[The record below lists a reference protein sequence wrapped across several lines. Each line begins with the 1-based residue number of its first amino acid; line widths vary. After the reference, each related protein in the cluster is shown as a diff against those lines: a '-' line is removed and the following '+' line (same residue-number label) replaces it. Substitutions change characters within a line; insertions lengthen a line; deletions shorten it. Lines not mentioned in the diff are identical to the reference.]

1 MRQVLGAALLAAG
14 LGVLAGCAAGPGSSA
29 GSAVGGSATGSAA
42 AAEFERVKGSPVELR
57 MFLQAFPKGG
67 DLHNHLSGAI
77 YAEDFIDWGV
87 ADGVCF
93 ELESLSAV
101 SPPCDARA
109 GRPTLAAAL
118 SEGLISRDAVIDAWS
133 MRNFVP
139 GHTAASGHEQFFRSF
154 FRFGAAGRDGDMLAE
169 AVWHAAEQEV
179 GYLELMLSPE
189 MGSARALARQVGS
202 RGDFDALYEA
212 LLAAGIEELVSRG
225 SARLDRMEA
234 TLAERFGCPASGA
247 PACEVEVRYLAQVI
261 RTFPP
266 EQVYA
271 QSLLAH
277 LLIEA
282 DPRVVGLNLVAP
294 EDDHVTLTTYETQ
307 MRQLDHL
314 AARRGQVPVALHA
327 GELKL
332 GLVHPRHLR
341 SHIRQAIEL
350 GGATRIG
357 HGVSI
362 AHEREPE
369 RLLMQMAAERI
380 AVEINLTSNAQ
391 ILEVEGAEH
400 PFETYR
406 AYGVPLTLSTD
417 DEGLSRGDL
426 THEYRRAVETYDLS
440 YADLVALSR
449 NALIHAFVEG
459 ESLWADPVAFT
470 PVQACAAVPL
480 GRAAPDAACAAFLEV
495 NPKARLQWRLEA
507 RFADF
512 EADRAA
518 LRRARGL

>member
-1 MRQVLGAALLAAG
+1 MRGLLGAALLAAG
-14 LGVLAGCAAGPGSSA
+14 LGVLAGCAGTGASSSA
-29 GSAVGGSATGSAA
+29 LGPQSASVAAT
-42 AAEFERVKGSPVELR
+42 EFERVKGSPVELR

-77 YAEDFIDWGV
+77 YAEDFIDWGL

-93 ELESLSAV
+93 DLESLSAV
-101 SPPCDARA
+101 GPPCDARS

-118 SEGLISRDAVIDAWS
+118 SDGLISRDALIDAWS

-154 FRFGAAGRDGDMLAE
+154 FRFDEAGRDGDMLAE

-189 MGSARALARQVGS
+189 MGSARALARQIGPQP
-202 RGDFDALYEA
+202 DFDALYEA
-212 LLAAGIEELVSRG
+212 LLAAGIEELVPRG

-234 TLAERFGCPASGA
+234 TLADRFGCPQSAA

-271 QSLLAH
+271 QSLLAY

-282 DPRVVGLNLVAP
+282 DPRIVGLNLVAP

-307 MRQLDHL
+307 MRQLGQL
-314 AARRGQVPVALHA
+314 AALRGQAPVALHA

-341 SHIRQAIEL
+341 SHMRQAIEVA
-350 GGATRIG
+350 GATRIG

-362 AHEREPE
+362 AHERDAE
-369 RLLMQMAAERI
+369 RLLMQMAEDRI

-449 NALIHAFVEG
+449 NAVLHAFVEG

-470 PVQACAAVPL
+470 PVEACAAVPL
-480 GRAAPDAACAAFLEV
+480 GGAATDAACGAFLEG
-495 NPKARLQWRLEA
+495 NHKARLQWRLEA